1 MLLRIGAHQ
10 EARHVHDLLADA
22 DVALADE
29 HARVVDRLGEAE
41 LEHESLQ
48 AALQE
53 LFRAEGKHV
62 IELVLGFILCV
73 ESSEITSSV
82 ACSSHKRLSTL
93 RARSG
98 QKDLLGSVHR
108 VTACIASRTYQE
120 TVGAHTAQDG
130 FAFEDTLRVLLIERQ
145 KNTRRV
151 AELVQRELHAPELA
165 LVAKA
170 ELAND
175 LEFGVET
182 FLLERTSRLL
192 EGLTVCV

>member
-1 MLLRIGAHQ
+1 VLLAIRADQ
-10 EARHVHDLLADA
+10 ERRHVHDLLANT

-29 HARVVDRLGEAE
+29 HTRMVDRLGEAE

-62 IELVLGFILCV
+62 IELVLGFI
-73 ESSEITSSV
+73 
-82 ACSSHKRLSTL
+82 
-93 RARSG
+93 
-98 QKDLLGSVHR
+98 
-108 VTACIASRTYQE
+108 QE
-120 TVGAHTAQDG
+120 TVGAHAAQDG
-130 FAFEDTLRVLLIERQ
+130 FTFEDTLRVLLIERQ

-151 AELVQRELHAPELA
+151 AELVQRKLHAPELA

-192 EGLTVCV
+192 EGLTVCVW